1 MSAVGPKKGAAE
13 GSKEGPVSVLV
24 LGCCC
29 MGLGI
34 GVGRRTLRGDE
45 AEDAGAYD
53 ECCAHHDGCL
63 RDDWVIKESGRYMC
77 VVCGI

>member
-34 GVGRRTLRGDE
+34 GGWKTNIARRRG
-45 AEDAGAYD
+45 
-53 ECCAHHDGCL
+53 
-63 RDDWVIKESGRYMC
+63 
-77 VVCGI
+77 